1 MDNLDIRSYVEFHG
15 NGASCSFPTM
25 NNSRCIGT
33 LISVNVTASA
43 YGEISYVTFQG
54 DIENETIQVGD
65 NMTVAKNS
73 NGVLKIWNPADLAQ

>member
-1 MDNLDIRSYVEFHG
+1 M
-15 NGASCSFPTM
+15 
-25 NNSRCIGT
+25 
-33 LISVNVTASA
+33 SVNVTASA

-54 DIENETIQVGD
+54 DIENETIQVGN